1 MTYKLLY
8 VNDDS
13 LSATNIGDYIQAL
26 AAAQFLP
33 SVSGFIDREK
43 LKDYTGED
51 CKVIMNGWYIHNT
64 EQWPPSSKIHPLFIS
79 VHFNSTAIHKL
90 LSKESLC
97 YLKQH
102 EPIGC
107 RDEQTKDLLIAN
119 GINAYFSGCLT
130 LTLGHKYMARSRTN
144 QIYFVD
150 AYFISH
156 WNIRTVIKN
165 ALYLLF
171 NYSAISIISKKH
183 PEPKKGIRKKMILTT
198 FYREY
203 RKFFSKETL
212 INANYIS
219 QQSNYY
225 KDCFNSEEERLAEAE
240 RLVKLYSEAQLVV
253 TSRIHCALP
262 CLGLNT
268 PVIYVE
274 DSQQSNA
281 SACRFGG
288 IKDFFNILSW
298 DRDHLVS
305 KFKFESPITN
315 IKNKEI
321 HSIYVEKLRS
331 ACMNWINDNN

>member
-1 MTYKLLY
+1 MTYKLLN
-8 VNDDS
+8 VNVES
-13 LSATNIGDYIQAL
+13 LSAANIGDYIQAL
-26 AAAQFLP
+26 AASQFLP

-43 LKDYTGED
+43 LKDYSGED
-51 CKVIMNGWYIHNT
+51 CKVIMNGWFIHNT

-79 VHFNSTAIHKL
+79 VHFNSTAINKL

-97 YLKQH
+97 YLKQY

-107 RDEQTKDLLIAN
+107 RDEQTKELLIAN
-119 GINAYFSGCLT
+119 GIDAYFSGCLT
-130 LTLGHKYMARSRTN
+130 LTLGKNYMSARRTN
-144 QIYFVD
+144 KIYFVD
-150 AYFISH
+150 AYFITH
-156 WNIRTVIKN
+156 WNVKMVLKN
-165 ALYLLF
+165 SLYLLL
-171 NYSAISIISKKH
+171 NYSAISKISEKH
-183 PEPKKGIRKKMILTT
+183 PEPKTGIRKKMILAT

-212 INANYIS
+212 INSTYIC

-225 KDCFNSEEERLAEAE
+225 KDNFNSEEEKLAEAE

-274 DSQQSNA
+274 DSQQSDA

-298 DRDHLVS
+298 DMDHLVA
-305 KFKFESPITN
+305 KFKYEGSITN

-321 HSIYVEKLRS
+321 HKMYVEKLKT
-331 ACMNWINDNN
+331 ACFNWVNDKI